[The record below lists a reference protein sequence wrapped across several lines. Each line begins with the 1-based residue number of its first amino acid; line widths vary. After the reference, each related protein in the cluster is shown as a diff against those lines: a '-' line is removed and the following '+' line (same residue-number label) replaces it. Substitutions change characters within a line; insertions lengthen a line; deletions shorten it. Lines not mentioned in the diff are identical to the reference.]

1 MEKERITN
9 SRENVKLGRKGK
21 ELIDY
26 SVAQCPK
33 VNTWYWSTQ
42 KYSGMQEGYNG
53 DGGEVVQDSPSLIF
67 QSRKEANG

>member
-33 VNTWYWSTQ
+33 VNT
-42 KYSGMQEGYNG
+42 
-53 DGGEVVQDSPSLIF
+53 
-67 QSRKEANG
+67 